1 MKNQQILPIRFEDE
15 VKHKS
20 LYPWALKEHD
30 QDGKPMGRDQIP
42 FKWSSWFSATSL
54 KYVEDYVHDGR
65 DSLSE
70 GKEFNLDE
78 VEVVKEDTA
87 VSIDCSRTIAASL
100 APGRHDIDNG
110 QFTDATWY
118 SFFGTDRTIKDI
130 RLLIQ
135 ETGEGKQDTCFL
147 EGILSYIIRLDV
159 KEEVVDDYLAIR
171 LNLAQERFNSIAA
184 SLKAGEINWCNIM
197 LSGVSGFYSEWSPRI
212 FAYDG
217 IKVLPTALLNDLD
230 IDNIDEEKAKRLPRL
245 GKVESFSLNLGSKSE
260 LLKLPK

>member
-15 VKHKS
+15 VKHQS
-20 LYPWALKEHD
+20 LYPWALIELD
-30 QDGKPMGRDQIP
+30 QDGKPMGKDQIP
-42 FKWSSWFSATSL
+42 FTSSSWFSATSL
-54 KYVEDYVHDGR
+54 EYVEDYKHDGQEF
-65 DSLSE
+65 LS
-70 GKEFNLDE
+70 GNKEFNLDE
-78 VEVVKEDTA
+78 VGMVKEDIA

-100 APGRHDIDNG
+100 VPGRHDIDTG
-110 QFTDATWY
+110 QVAEATWY

-197 LSGVSGFYSEWSPRI
+197 LSGVSGFYSKWSPRI
-212 FAYDG
+212 FPYDG
-217 IKVLPTALLNDLD
+217 MKVLPTAVLNDLK
-230 IDNIDEEKAKRLPRL
+230 IDNIDEEKSKRLPRL
-245 GKVESFSLNLGSKSE
+245 GKVESFSLKLGSNSE
-260 LLKLPK
+260 LLKLPR